1 MKTGRQMKDA
11 MIEAGVRKTSL
22 PPAKMFF
29 SAILAG
35 MFIAL
40 GAYGSQHAGLYGS
53 KVVSSLVFPIGLT
66 MVIFTGSE
74 LFTGNSLITMALFNK
89 RVTLKAM
96 LKNWG
101 IVYLG
106 NLCGSLLVA
115 VPAGL
120 LASGDLAQAM
130 INAAAAKTALP
141 LGIMFLKAILCNVLV
156 CLAVFCALCSDE
168 AAGKFP
174 ALYLPTFLF
183 VLCGYEHSIANMYFI
198 PAAITAGATGIFA
211 GMLVNLI
218 VVTIG
223 NVVGGTLISW
233 LLHQGE

>member
-168 AAGKFP
+168 AANSRHYTCP
-174 ALYLPTFLF
+174 PSCLYCAVMNTALPTCISFPPP
-183 VLCGYEHSIANMYFI
+183 SR
-198 PAAITAGATGIFA
+198 PAHPASSPAC
-211 GMLVNLI
+211 L
-218 VVTIG
+218 
-223 NVVGGTLISW
+223 
-233 LLHQGE
+233 